1 MKTVVQRRRVAG
13 FAGSRGC
20 GPTRR
25 RAPALLRVGLLALVF
40 AMPPLTLAQ
49 TLVEVTF
56 VAATV
61 TQLDPSLRLPSG
73 SLRAVGP
80 GVDRLLARL
89 PDARAWTEPEAY
101 VARGIAAR
109 LRPAFEQQMA
119 TAFAAEGYFESARRS
134 VAGPPVPYT
143 RIEYRRPDGG
153 RVLLVF
159 FDAPDEVTWLVAR
172 GR

>member
-1 MKTVVQRRRVAG
+1 MNRVVAPHRSQRSQVPVQRAG
-13 FAGSRGC
+13 GV
-20 GPTRR
+20 R
-25 RAPALLRVGLLALVF
+25 RAVRTALLATLLTMPVF
-40 AMPPLTLAQ
+40 AVAQ

-61 TQLDPSLRLPSG
+61 MQLDPGLRLPSG

-89 PDARAWTEPEAY
+89 PDASAWTEPEAY

-109 LRPAFEQQMA
+109 LRPAFEHQVVS
-119 TAFAAEGYFESARRS
+119 AFAVEGYFEVDRRTVPAS
-134 VAGPPVPYT
+134 PIPYT
-143 RIEYRRPDGG
+143 RVEFQGEDGT
-153 RVLLVF
+153 RTLLVL
-159 FDAPDEVTWLVAR
+159 FDAPEEVTWLVAR

>member
-1 MKTVVQRRRVAG
+1 MQTVPGPYRSNPRQAPNPHAG
-13 FAGSRGC
+13 R
-20 GPTRR
+20 PV
-25 RAPALLRVGLLALVF
+25 RAVRIAILVALLTLPGLAV
-40 AMPPLTLAQ
+40 AQ

-61 TQLDPSLRLPSG
+61 MQLDPGLRLPSG

-89 PDARAWTEPEAY
+89 PDASSWTEPEAY

-109 LRPAFEQQMA
+109 LRPAFEHQVA
-119 TAFAAEGYFESARRS
+119 STFAVEGYFEVDRRIVPAS
-134 VAGPPVPYT
+134 PVPYT
-143 RIEYRRPDGG
+143 RVEYQGPDGT
-153 RVLLVF
+153 RTLLVL
-159 FDAPDEVTWLVAR
+159 FDAPEEVTWLVAR

>member
-1 MKTVVQRRRVAG
+1 MKRLPRPPRPIPGSGASTRASRLRRALRTAVLA
-13 FAGSRGC
+13 ALLA
-20 GPTRR
+20 
-25 RAPALLRVGLLALVF
+25 APALAV
-40 AMPPLTLAQ
+40 AQ
-49 TLVEVTF
+49 TLAEVTF

-61 TQLDPSLRLPSG
+61 VQLDPSLRLPSG

-89 PDARAWTEPEAY
+89 PDASSWTEPEAY

-109 LRPAFEQQMA
+109 LRPAFEHQVVN
-119 TAFAAEGYFESARRS
+119 AFAVQGYFEAERRTVPAS
-134 VAGPPVPYT
+134 PVPYT
-143 RIEYRRPDGG
+143 RVEFQGADGS
-153 RVLLVF
+153 RTLLVL